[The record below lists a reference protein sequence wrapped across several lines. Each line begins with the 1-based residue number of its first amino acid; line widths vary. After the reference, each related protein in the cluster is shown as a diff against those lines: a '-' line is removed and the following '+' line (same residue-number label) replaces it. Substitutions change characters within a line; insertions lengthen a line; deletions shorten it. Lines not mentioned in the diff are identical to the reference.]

1 MGVQNRDALAR
12 LWHRHGHLVGEPMP
26 ARGRPL
32 VLEIGFG
39 MGDATAQMA
48 AADPG
53 RDYLAVE
60 IHTPGIAR
68 LLALVEERGLTNV
81 TVARGDALELLRGH
95 PDDDLAAVHAFFPD
109 PWPKARHHKRRLI
122 QPTHVALLIDKL
134 QQNGKIRLATDH
146 AEYAE
151 AMRATLTAEKRLK
164 AGEAEHPPRPTTK
177 FEQRAREA
185 GRAVTDLVFVK
196 R

>member
-1 MGVQNRDALAR
+1 MTTIDQRNAPIRTFHPRRGRMGIQTRDALAR
-12 LWHRHGHLVGEPMP
+12 LWDRHGHLVGEPLP
-26 ARGRPL
+26 ASGQPL

-81 TVARGDALELLRGH
+81 RVARGDALELLRGL
-95 PDDDLAAVHAFFPD
+95 PGGSLDAVHAFFPD
-109 PWPKARHHKRRLI
+109 PWPKARHHKRRLV
-122 QPTHVALLIDKL
+122 QPDHVALFVDKL
-134 QQNGKIRLATDH
+134 RPGGR
-146 AEYAE
+146 
-151 AMRATLTAEKRLK
+151 RPSSS
-164 AGEAEHPPRPTTK
+164 AGAPR
-177 FEQRAREA
+177 RA
-185 GRAVTDLVFVK
+185 GRSLICGTYGYKHL
-196 R
+196 